1 VTASPQRGQV
11 YRCDL
16 GYGLKPW
23 LVVSNNARNR
33 LLDDIIAI
41 RLTTT
46 ARDLPTWVKLS
57 PADPLTGYANADC
70 IEQLGKDELGE
81 YLGALSPASMRGV
94 NQALAIALALTLGRA
109 DTTNPARGP
118 VEATRINAI
127 CVPGG
132 QAPSSPSRPRTG
144 RRAFSRPYPSLS
156 VTLLT
161 GITSGPTLNPSS
173 AGCRLT
179 ARCSRSWSG

>member
-16 GYGLKPW
+16 GHGLTPW

-57 PADPLTGYANADC
+57 PADPLAGYANADC
-70 IEQLGKDELGE
+70 IEQLGKDELGD
-81 YLGALSPASMRGV
+81 YLAERVGAHSPGHACRSASQCWPAS
-94 NQALAIALALTLGRA
+94 
-109 DTTNPARGP
+109 
-118 VEATRINAI
+118 
-127 CVPGG
+127 PGTDPQPIIG
-132 QAPSSPSRPRTG
+132 
-144 RRAFSRPYPSLS
+144 
-156 VTLLT
+156 
-161 GITSGPTLNPSS
+161 
-173 AGCRLT
+173 
-179 ARCSRSWSG
+179 